1 MAEGNKYTTECK
13 GPQIEFLNKEVELPL
28 SALGLKN
35 GMDPES
41 SLFLAQE
48 KNYKSF
54 VTAQDNSIMIV
65 GLWQSWPSS
74 EQYIIFTQLP
84 KVRSYKTYTVK
95 WHNISLRPFL
105 VQNELCVICCGC
117 LSVTYPVCKGLK
129 SEGDCA
135 HHSTFHIKVA
145 MLGKF
150 ANIKMHHSINLNL
163 IDL

>member
-1 MAEGNKYTTECK
+1 MLANNTLTHSQQEMAEGNKYTTECK

-28 SALGLKN
+28 SALALKN
-35 GMDPES
+35 GID
-41 SLFLAQE
+41 
-48 KNYKSF
+48 F
-54 VTAQDNSIMIV
+54 VTAKDNSIMIA

-84 KVRSYKTYTVK
+84 KVRSSKTYTVK
-95 WHNISLRPFL
+95 WHNISLRLFS

-117 LSVTYPVCKGLK
+117 LTVTYPVCKGLK